1 MDVSSSGVSQV
12 RFQLSSLKHTQNN
25 FTDVRFVRCFLC
37 VIQPSL
43 LNGQDSTAFDVQGH
57 GLVISILVLHVV
69 AKHQRLAVCSDGV
82 LANLQ
87 LRFASCGQA
96 EEAEAIR
103 FEVIELIRSA
113 ATAPSFAILYTLE
126 SPGFRNHSASQVPN
140 TLN

>member
-1 MDVSSSGVSQV
+1 MYALSVAFCVCDSAFTSQWS
-12 RFQLSSLKHTQNN
+12 RQH
-25 FTDVRFVRCFLC
+25 
-37 VIQPSL
+37 
-43 LNGQDSTAFDVQGH
+43 GFDVQGH

-69 AKHQRLAVCSDGV
+69 AKHKRLAVCSDGV

-103 FEVIELIRSA
+103 FEVIELIRSV
-113 ATAPSFAILYTLE
+113 ATAPAFAILYTLE
-126 SPGFRNHSASQVPN
+126 SPGFRNHSASQAPN